1 MAGSLTTVQKEA
13 YDNGKERVEKYTFTW
28 VADDTDGSIDPVE
41 TEKIVV
47 GWVFQGETNP
57 GSPAP
62 TDDYDVT
69 IKNEANVDVFGAELT
84 NRDTADSEQ
93 VVPKIGAAYGERW
106 VNTKLTFAATGN
118 SVNDAEGVCTIWVRN
133 AHMQREV
140 I

>member
-1 MAGSLTTVQKEA
+1 MAGSSTTVEKFS
-13 YDNGKERVEKYTFTW
+13 YDNGKERVEKYTFTF
-28 VADDTDGSIDPVE
+28 VADDTDGSIDPKQ
-41 TEKIVV
+41 TDKIVV

-62 TDDYDVT
+62 TADYDVT
-69 IKNEANVDVFGAELT
+69 IKNEAEVDVFGGELGD
-84 NRDTADSEQ
+84 RAAAVSEQ
-93 VVPKIGAAYGERW
+93 AVPAIGSAFGERW

-133 AHMQREV
+133 AHMQRDV